1 PLSQGASTGNP
12 YAYVEQETLDYAADP
27 VTQYMTQEQVE
38 KSIQKL
44 RKEITAAA
52 KDMNFAEA
60 IRLRDELFSLEKK
73 LKK

>member
-1 PLSQGASTGNP
+1 MPILKEH
-12 YAYVEQETLDYAADP
+12 YK
-27 VTQYMTQEQVE
+27 TQEQVE

-44 RKEITAAA
+44 RKEITAAT